1 MRYLI
6 ALILIFA
13 VGFSLPMAFADIV
26 TDDSLMY
33 LCTNPNGQNQLSTLT
48 FPSLTETFTHSIVTV
63 SGIEAV
69 GCHGMAQDPSVL
81 PSEEW
86 YMLYRDSEPTDI
98 HLITINL
105 TTGVGTDIGQLD
117 DSMQTMAFNSTGH
130 LFTYTNQ
137 QADETNKLHIIDKT
151 DASTIETCDIG
162 HDAHNTLGYDYTNDI
177 MYLLV
182 GDNPSEVFEITDT
195 SLADCGAVSGTALG
209 TYESNPTGGGWNEI
223 IAMVWNTVSETFY
236 FSAQNEEL
244 VLGEYD
250 PVTGI
255 ATDLAFLEELVESYQ
270 GMGFTLGFASSDEVA
285 PVISATVSEPIS
297 IIQDSS
303 FDAFEFVQCI
313 DDVDGTIVPNGD
325 FWYVGDL
332 VDTSTRGSQTVDY
345 TCTDDADNN
354 TLETIQYIVKKKS
367 SSGGGSSS
375 TSGGTS
381 SQSSI
386 PQLSDIPVLTFL
398 DRDPRMIEPPTERR
412 SISDLFASLFS
423 DRLNPTENIPQAQ
436 SVFNSGQS
444 SGSPASD
451 RSSPVADFFR
461 NLFSSWFG

>member
-313 DDVDGTIVPNGD
+313 DDVDGTIVPNGVFGTD
-325 FWYVGDL
+325 GGITI
-332 VDTSTRGSQTVDY
+332 DTSDRGVQTQDY
-345 TCTDDADNN
+345 ECTDDADNTTFN
-354 TLETIQYIVKKKS
+354 SIEYIIKKISTGGSSPS
-367 SSGGGSSS
+367 SSGGTLGSPS
-375 TSGGTS
+375 
-381 SQSSI
+381 
-386 PQLSDIPVLTFL
+386 LSDIPTLSVQ
-398 DRDPRMIEPPTERR
+398 DNIQPSDPRGF
-412 SISDLFASLFS
+412 SISELFANLF
-423 DRLNPTENIPQAQ
+423 DNRITEGIETPAQ
-436 SVFNSGQS
+436 QSGSPFS
-444 SGSPASD
+444 SGSPASSD
-451 RSSPVADFFR
+451 SRPNPIAEFLQNLFANFFR
-461 NLFSSWFG
+461 